1 MKSKKLY
8 EHGGESLIV
17 WESKYILETEVL
29 RFQNKF
35 SWVSGINQKMR
46 GKNMSKLKKRNL
58 ERKGEKKQRGL
69 ENRLMEEHLVDLT
82 KTKGE
87 LEILSEEEV

>member
-1 MKSKKLY
+1 
-8 EHGGESLIV
+8 
-17 WESKYILETEVL
+17 
-29 RFQNKF
+29 
-35 SWVSGINQKMR
+35 
-46 GKNMSKLKKRNL
+46 MSKLKKRNL
-58 ERKGEKKQRGL
+58 ERKGEKKQKNL